1 MADLLVEIGTEELP
15 PGEVGS
21 AAAQLGRGMRAAL
34 EALRL
39 SHGPITT
46 YGTPRRLAVVIRK
59 VADRQRPAERRVRGP
74 AASSA
79 FDQQG
84 RPTQAALGFARS
96 QGVPVSSLEVV
107 EEPGGRRYVVAVLK
121 ETGRPAAEVLPE
133 AIASVITGLSFAK
146 TMRWGGGE
154 MRFARPI
161 RWLVALLGSVV
172 LPLQISGVRAGRTTR
187 GHRALAPGACRI
199 GRPAEYAATLR
210 AVGVV
215 VDPQER
221 RRRIESRARRLAAAA
236 GGRLVLDPRLLDEV
250 VMSTEHPFPLCG
262 GFDPGFLALPREVLV
277 TVMQHHQKYFP
288 VEDDQ
293 GRLLPVFVAVRD
305 GGPRHVATVRQGHE
319 WVLGARLAD
328 ARFFFDEDRRRR
340 LEDYVPLLD
349 GVTFLA
355 PLGTMGDK
363 TRRLVTLAGTLAS
376 LAGLDGRTT
385 ETLARA
391 ATLCKAD
398 LVTRM
403 VGEFPELQGTV
414 GRIYASL
421 DGEPTEVARA
431 IEEHYR
437 PAGAGDSPPRT
448 YVGAL
453 LGVIDKIDTL
463 AGAIGAGLMPTGS
476 QDPYGLRRA
485 AQGIVEIVL
494 MLRLRLAVKTLAHAA
509 LQPFERRDEDVAEA
523 LTEFL
528 RQRLRT
534 TLIERGIRYDVADAA
549 LAVSGDDLL
558 AAADRAA
565 ALEAVVR
572 RPEFIPLYVAY
583 DRAARILTPDAAGP
597 VDPALFEAPV
607 EQTLFDTV
615 RAVEPPVAEAAA
627 AGDYLRALEGLRPL
641 VAPVNQIFDDVLIM
655 APDER
660 IRANRLA
667 LLRRVVGVFRHVADF
682 ARLVIREEEK
692 AAAGGER

>member
-1 MADLLVEIGTEELP
+1 VADLLVEVGTEELP
-15 PGEVGS
+15 PGEIVQ
-21 AAAQLGRGMRAAL
+21 AAAQLGQGMGTAL

-46 YGTPRRLAVVIRK
+46 YGAPRRLSVLIRN

-84 RPTQAALGFARS
+84 RPTPAALGFARG
-96 QGVPVSSLEVV
+96 QGLPVDSLEVV
-107 EEPGGRRYVVAVLK
+107 EEPGGRRYVVAVFT
-121 ETGRPAAEVLPE
+121 EAGRPAREVLPA
-133 AIASVITGLSFAK
+133 AIESVVTGLSFAK
-146 TMRWGGGE
+146 TMRWGEGE
-154 MRFARPI
+154 TRFARPI

-172 LPLQISGVRAGRTTR
+172 LPLRVAGIRAGRTTR
-187 GHRALAPGACRI
+187 GHRVLAPGPRRI
-199 GRPAEYAATLR
+199 GRPAAYAATLR
-210 AVGVV
+210 AARVL
-215 VDPQER
+215 VDPEER
-221 RRRIESRARRLAAAA
+221 RRRIESRARRLAAEV

-250 VMSTEHPFPLCG
+250 VMSVEHPYALRG
-262 GFDPGFLALPREVLV
+262 AFDPRFLSLPREVLV

-293 GRLLPVFVAVRD
+293 GRLLPVFIAVRD
-305 GGPRHVATVRQGHE
+305 GGPAHVATVRQGHE

-328 ARFFFDEDRRRR
+328 ARFFFEEDRRRR
-340 LEDYVPLLD
+340 LEEFVPALD
-349 GVTFLA
+349 GVIFQA
-355 PLGTMGDK
+355 QLGTMGDK
-363 TRRLVTLAGTLAS
+363 TRRLVALAGTLAT
-376 LAGLDGRTT
+376 LGGLDGRTS
-385 ETLARA
+385 EAVARA

-421 DGEPTEVARA
+421 DGEPTDVARA

-437 PAGAGDSPPRT
+437 PTGAGDSPPRT
-448 YVGAL
+448 HVGAL
-453 LGVIDKIDTL
+453 LGLIDKIDTL

-485 AQGIVEIVL
+485 AQGVVEIVL
-494 MLRLRLAVKTLAHAA
+494 MLRLRLSLKTLASAA
-509 LQPFERRDEDVAEA
+509 LLPFERREAEVAEA
-523 LTEFL
+523 VAEFL

-534 TLIERGIRYDVADAA
+534 ILIDRGIRYDVVDAA

-558 AAADRAA
+558 AAADRAQ
-565 ALEAVVR
+565 ALAGAVR

-583 DRAARILTPDAAGP
+583 DRASRILTPDAAAP

-607 EQTLFDTV
+607 ERTLLETLH
-615 RAVEPPVAEAAA
+615 AVEPPVAEAAA
-627 AGDYLRALEGLRPL
+627 EGDYARALESLRPL

-660 IRANRLA
+660 VRANRLA
-667 LLRRVVGVFRHVADF
+667 LLRAVVAVFRHVADF

-692 AAAGGER
+692 AAASGER